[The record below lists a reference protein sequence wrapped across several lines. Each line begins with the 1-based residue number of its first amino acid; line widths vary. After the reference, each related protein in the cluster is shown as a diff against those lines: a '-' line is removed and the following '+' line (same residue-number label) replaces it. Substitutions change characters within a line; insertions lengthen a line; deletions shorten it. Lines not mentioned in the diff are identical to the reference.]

1 MRVVFV
7 SPEAAPLA
15 KVGGLADVAGA
26 LPLALRQAGEAV
38 SVILPLYRFIDRAK
52 YRLTN
57 TGKRVRVWMDGRFRE
72 GAVWRHRRKGVAFYL
87 IESPDYFDRDA
98 VYGPP
103 GGDYLD
109 NQFRFAFFA
118 RAALDAAKVLA
129 LRPDV
134 FHVNDWQTALLPVYL
149 RYFDRGDPIV
159 GGAAVVLSIHNL
171 AYQGLFGKENL
182 SRLGLPW
189 EVFHM
194 EAVEFHDR
202 INFLKGGIAFSDFLS
217 TVSPTYA
224 REIQTPAEGFGLDS
238 YLQKRSS
245 DLVGILNGID
255 TEVWDPSQ
263 DRALFAP
270 YSVDDP
276 SGKAANKRRLQEEL
290 GLSVT
295 TDRPLLAVVGRLD
308 PQKGLDLVVAAAPAL
323 LGEGAQL
330 VILGSGQRGYLE
342 AFRSLKERFPHEVSL
357 NEGYHEELGRRIYA
371 GADLFLMP
379 SRFEPCGL
387 GQMIALRYGAVP
399 VVRRTGGLADT
410 IIDVDDS
417 PQAGNGYVFGPF
429 DPAALLDA
437 VHRALG
443 RFRDAEAWRVLVKH
457 AMRADFSWGRS
468 AKRYLE
474 LYQRAVRRVRGPAR
488 KEDADL

>member
-7 SPEAAPLA
+7 SPECAPLA

-26 LPLALRQAGEAV
+26 LPLALREAGEEV
-38 SVILPLYRFIDRAK
+38 SVILPLYRFIDRKK
-52 YRLTN
+52 YRLTD

-118 RAALDAAKVLA
+118 RSAIEAAKALA
-129 LRPDV
+129 LAPDV
-134 FHVNDWQTALLPVYL
+134 FHVNDWPTALLPVYL
-149 RYFDRGDPIV
+149 RYFDRPDPRV

-171 AYQGLFGKENL
+171 AFQGLFGKENL
-182 SRLGLPW
+182 PRLGLPW

-202 INFLKGGIAFSDFLS
+202 VNFLKGGMAFSDFLS

-224 REIQTPAEGFGLDS
+224 AEIQAPEGGFGLDP
-238 YLQKRSS
+238 YLRKRSA

-255 TEVWDPSQ
+255 TGVWDPAR
-263 DRALFAP
+263 DRALFAR
-270 YSVDDP
+270 YSAEDP
-276 SGKAANKRRLQEEL
+276 SGKPANKRGLQEKL
-290 GLSVT
+290 GLALT
-295 TDRPLLAVVGRLD
+295 AERPLLAVVGRLD
-308 PQKGLDLVVAAAPAL
+308 PQKGLDLVVTAAPTL
-323 LGEGAQL
+323 VGEGAQL
-330 VILGSGQRGYLE
+330 VVLGSGHRGYLE

-357 NEGYHEELGRRIYA
+357 NEGYDEALGHQIYA
-371 GADLFLMP
+371 AADFFLMP

-387 GQMIALRYGAVP
+387 GQMIALRYGTVP

-410 IIDVDDS
+410 IIDVDAS
-417 PQAGNGYVFGPF
+417 PEAGNGFVFGPF
-429 DPAALLDA
+429 DPVSLLDA
-437 VHRALG
+437 VHRGLG
-443 RFRDAEAWRVLVKH
+443 RFRDREAWRALVTR
-457 AMRADFSWGRS
+457 AMQADFSWGHS
-468 AKRYLE
+468 AKRYVE
-474 LYQRAVRRVRGPAR
+474 LYRRARRRARGMG
-488 KEDADL
+488 